1 MAEKMKAQVFYEGEK
16 MGLEEIPVPEM
27 TDVDVLVRVKNCGI
41 CGSDISYYY
50 GLSPVGTATGKG
62 PLVLGHEFTG
72 EVVEVGAVA
81 KSLNLFKP
89 GDRVV
94 VNPVQH
100 CNACYACAAGKTNL
114 CANLYVPGVTANGG
128 FAEYCVSRYT
138 GLFKLPDTVS
148 YAAGAFT
155 EPLACAVYGLKK
167 LEIEP
172 GQFVAIFGPGP
183 MGLMMVQLAKSI
195 GAGKIALIGTRDYR
209 LETGKKWGADYVFNT
224 ADEKSPYYVKD
235 LKKAIADLTHG
246 ALADR
251 AIVPTSS
258 NDAFEQ
264 AIDIT
269 GNAAILV
276 HFGLP
281 NEDDVIHVP
290 ALSTHTMDKEIR
302 FSWLA
307 PLAWPTAIRAISEGL
322 LDVESLVTDAVS
334 LERTEEAICN
344 LKERIDDPI
353 KVQVTP

>member
-1 MAEKMKAQVFYEGEK
+1 MAEKMKAQVFYQSEK
-16 MGLEEIPVPEM
+16 MEMEEIPVPRVS
-27 TDVDVLVRVKNCGI
+27 DIDILVKVKNCGI

-50 GLSPVGTATGKG
+50 GLSPVGTPTGKG
-62 PLVLGHEFTG
+62 PIVLGHEFTG
-72 EVVEVGAVA
+72 EVAEVGAVT

-94 VNPVQH
+94 VNPVQN
-100 CNACYACAAGKTNL
+100 CNACYACASGHTNMCTNL
-114 CANLYVPGVTANGG
+114 FVVGVTGNGA
-128 FAEYCVSRYT
+128 FAEYCISRYT

-155 EPLACAVYGLKK
+155 EPFACAVYGVKK
-167 LEIEP
+167 LAIEP
-172 GQFVAIFGPGP
+172 GQFVAIFGPGT
-183 MGLMMVQLAKSI
+183 MGLMMVQLCKSV

-209 LETGKKWGADYVFNT
+209 LEEGRKWGADYVLNT
-224 ADEKSPYYVKD
+224 KEPKSPHYVKD
-235 LKKAIADLTHG
+235 LKAAIADLTHG

-258 NDAFEQ
+258 NEAFEQ

-281 NEDDVIHVP
+281 NTGDVIRVP

-307 PLAWPTAIRAISEGL
+307 PMVWPTAIRAIAEGL
-322 LDVESLVTDAVS
+322 VKTESLITSSVPLAKTG
-334 LERTEEAICN
+334 EAIRA
-344 LKERIDDPI
+344 LKEREDDPL